1 MSMTVSKGIV
11 YPPKKQVK
19 PKKSRNRT
27 SRVQL
32 KRFTRSKISTF
43 FYLFFI
49 IALGLFSVLPLIY
62 CICTAFK
69 PLDELLIFPPRFFVH
84 RPTLENFAVL
94 PDLLSSL
101 KVPITRYIFNSLF
114 VSVITTF
121 LHVVCAAMAA
131 FVLSKANLKYSKQI
145 FYMVQFS
152 LLFSAYTLATPRYLI
167 YSGMNIIDTYW
178 IYILPNI
185 PSATGVFLMK
195 QYIDNYV
202 PNELLEAAKI
212 DGASFTKTFYRVVV
226 PIISPVTLTLIL
238 FFFTGVWS
246 QVPGGTIFSEN
257 LKTLPTVMSQIT
269 AGGIARSGSSMAVS
283 VIMMLPPILVYLI
296 SQSSITESMSSSG
309 IKG

>member
-1 MSMTVSKGIV
+1 MSISETKKCFSS
-11 YPPKKQVK
+11 PKKK
-19 PKKSRNRT
+19 IAPKKSRNRT
-27 SRVQL
+27 SHVQL
-32 KRFTRSKISTF
+32 KRFTRSKVSTF
-43 FYLFFI
+43 LYLAFI
-49 IALGLFSVLPLIY
+49 IALGIFSVLPLIY

-84 RPTLENFAVL
+84 RPTMENFAVL

-114 VSVITTF
+114 VSIVATF

-131 FVLSKANLKYSKQI
+131 FVLSKANLKFGKQI
-145 FYMVQFS
+145 FYVVQFS
-152 LLFSAYTLATPRYLI
+152 LLFSAYTLSTPRYLI
-167 YSGMNIIDTYW
+167 YSGINIIDTYW

-195 QYIDNYV
+195 QYIDSYV
-202 PNELLEAAKI
+202 PTELLEAAKI
-212 DGASFTKTFYRVVV
+212 DGASFTKTFFRIVI
-226 PIISPVTLTLIL
+226 PIIAPVTLTLIL

-257 LKTLPTVMSQIT
+257 LKTLPTIMSQVT

-283 VIMMLPPILVYLI
+283 VIMMMPPIIVYLI

>member
-1 MSMTVSKGIV
+1 MVLSKFNNISFL
-11 YPPKKQVK
+11 PKRRLK

-27 SRVQL
+27 ARRQL

-49 IALGLFSVLPLIY
+49 IFLGLFSFLPLIY
-62 CICTAFK
+62 CVCTAFK

-94 PDLLSSL
+94 PNLLSSL
-101 KVPITRYIFNSLF
+101 KVPISRYIFNSIF
-114 VSVITTF
+114 VSVTATF

-131 FVLSKANLKYSKQI
+131 FVLSKANLKYGKQI
-145 FYMVQFS
+145 FYLVQFS

-167 YSGMNIIDTYW
+167 YSGLNLIDTYW

-195 QYIDNYV
+195 QYIDSYV

-212 DGASFTKTFYRVVV
+212 DGASFQKTFFLIVA
-226 PIISPVTLTLIL
+226 PIIAPVTLTLIL

-246 QVPGGTIFSEN
+246 QVPGGTIFTES
-257 LKTLPTVMSQIT
+257 LKTLPTIMSQIT

-283 VIMMLPPILVYLI
+283 VIMMIPPIIVYMV